1 MPKQPQMIGAQKRVT
16 YTNGFAK
23 PQKKARHESDFWNYE
38 NRKTITDAANRIMEQ
53 GVRPRP

>member
-1 MPKQPQMIGAQKRVT
+1 MPKLPQIIGAQKRVT

-23 PQKKARHESDFWNYE
+23 PQKKARHETDFWNYE
-38 NRKTITDAANRIMEQ
+38 NRKAIADAADRIITQ